1 MAQFKLTVDL
11 DNAVFSD
18 QYDGI
23 ELSRILR
30 MVADK
35 IEDNGIPWMY
45 QNIKDINGN
54 IVGKY
59 AKIYGAK

>member
-1 MAQFKLTVDL
+1 MAQFNLTIDM
-11 DNAVFSD
+11 DNAAFSD

-35 IEDNGIPWMY
+35 IEDNGIPWHY

-59 AKIYGAK
+59 AQKAD

>member
-1 MAQFKLTVDL
+1 MKQFKLTVNM
-11 DNAVFSD
+11 DNAAFSD

-30 MVADK
+30 MVAQK
-35 IEDNGIPWMY
+35 IEDNGIPWLY
-45 QNIKDINGN
+45 QNIKDLNGN

-59 AKIYGAK
+59 AQKAD

>member
-1 MAQFKLTVDL
+1 M
-11 DNAVFSD
+11 DNAAFSD

-30 MVADK
+30 MVAQK

-45 QNIKDINGN
+45 QKIKDINGN

-59 AKIYGAK
+59 AQKAE

>member
-11 DNAVFSD
+11 DNAAFSD
-18 QYDGI
+18 QYDWQ

-30 MVADK
+30 VVAQK
-35 IEDNGIPWMY
+35 IEDNGIPWHY
-45 QNIKDINGN
+45 QNIKDLNGN

-59 AKIYGAK
+59 AQKAE

>member
-1 MAQFKLTVDL
+1 MAQFKLTVDM
-11 DNAVFSD
+11 DNAAFSD

-30 MVADK
+30 MVAQK

-54 IVGKY
+54 VVGKY
-59 AKIYGAK
+59 AQKAE